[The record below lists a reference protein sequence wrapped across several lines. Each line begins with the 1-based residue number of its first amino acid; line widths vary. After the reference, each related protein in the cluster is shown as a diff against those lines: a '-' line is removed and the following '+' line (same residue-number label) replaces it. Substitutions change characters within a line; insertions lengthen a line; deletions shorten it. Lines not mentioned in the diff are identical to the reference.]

1 MAFTV
6 ELRHLRYF
14 TAVVQWNGYRE
25 AARQRNVAQ
34 PALSQAVSELEEE
47 LGVKL
52 FSREKRRA
60 RLTPE
65 GEVFYNEALR
75 VLEQARQAV
84 ESARRA
90 ANGEIGRLRIGFLG
104 SATSSFLPGL
114 IRLYRQRYS
123 GVKLVLDELTPQQ
136 QDEGFARGELDI
148 GFTRPLSREH
158 HALFETRSLYKEP
171 LLIAMPDNCAPNSKR
186 VELKSFEGK
195 PLILF
200 HRHGAPELY
209 DSITALCR
217 ESGFVPRVE
226 YEPKLM
232 QTVLALVASDAGSA
246 IVPACVSN
254 LRADG
259 VTFLR
264 IDPDHEL
271 VELIAAWSKGPTS
284 VVLRSFLDLLEE
296 ETATILAKVASHL
309 P

>member
-1 MAFTV
+1 M

-52 FSREKRRA
+52 FAREKRRA
-60 RLTPE
+60 RLTSE
-65 GEVFYNEALR
+65 GEVFYTEAVR
-75 VLEQARQAV
+75 VLERAQQAV
-84 ESARRA
+84 DAARRA
-90 ANGEIGRLRIGFLG
+90 AHGEIGTLRIGFLG
-104 SATSSFLPGL
+104 SATSSFLPSL
-114 IRLYRQRYS
+114 IRLYRQRYP

-136 QDEGFARGELDI
+136 QDEAFARGELDI
-148 GFTRPLSREH
+148 GFTRPLSHEH
-158 HALFETRSLYKEP
+158 YPFFEIRSLYKEP
-171 LLIAMPDNCAPNSKR
+171 LLIAMPDNCAPNNKH
-186 VELKSFEGK
+186 VELKSLEGK

-200 HRHGAPELY
+200 HRQGAPELY

-232 QTVLALVASDAGSA
+232 QTVLALVASEAGSA

-264 IDPDHEL
+264 IDPDHGL
-271 VELIAAWSKGPTS
+271 AELIAAWPKGATS
-284 VVLRSFLDLLEE
+284 VVLGSFLDLLGE
-296 ETATILAKVASHL
+296 ETATILTKVASHL